1 MPTELSGLVRIPE
14 KQVADHLTHVALS
27 FAKTAPTR
35 SPAIHALVTS
45 ALRQESGGGGSVR
58 SGCHERSRH
67 GSSVGQRLA
76 SAARAKATN
85 AVESLEKVRSR
96 QCTTSPG

>member
-1 MPTELSGLVRIPE
+1 MPTELSALVGIPE

-45 ALRQESGGGGSVR
+45 ALR
-58 SGCHERSRH
+58 H
-67 GSSVGQRLA
+67 
-76 SAARAKATN
+76 
-85 AVESLEKVRSR
+85 
-96 QCTTSPG
+96 